1 MKHSVYS
8 VILILSYLGLSAQN
22 PGDLN
27 TDFAAGGFFIE
38 YWDDTIS
45 RAFDIGVSSE
55 GNLILPG
62 FYESVGS
69 EDNQIF
75 VMSLDSLGN
84 ILPFGNSDRGLS
96 HDISTGEYATKV
108 VMLPDDKM
116 LVAGNYTQDINYRPF
131 VIRLNSDGS
140 KDENFADNGVL
151 MMSGIPM
158 RVTDA
163 EVFYDEGSYKIILS
177 GESYDFRPIL
187 IMINEDGMMESSFGT
202 LGVMF
207 YYTFLGYFTDIII
220 DNEKD
225 KLYAGMVSY
234 ADEALLLKYSL
245 PAGTP
250 DTLFGI
256 GGMLSS
262 ESLAELEIRFDA
274 LIFDKQNDLLTAFGT
289 YTHPDGDL
297 DICAF
302 RANASDGSTDQSF
315 GLNGWAWL
323 RSAGSDERI
332 LNAIQQSD
340 GKYYIGGYTD
350 YLGTDDF
357 MVGRLKFNGA
367 LDNTFGTGGLVVTED
382 IMGMVSPDS
391 FHEKIQGLA
400 LSPLE
405 NTLYAAGFSFSG
417 DWQAIMV
424 IAYHTGYIMEEH
436 PVGLTEDRSL
446 PVTVYPNPAVDRIT
460 VKTEQQGI
468 HRIRI
473 RDITGRIL
481 LERYCPG
488 ESIDLSLEGMLPSI
502 YLIEVTLPGL
512 QVITEKIIKQ

>member
-1 MKHSVYS
+1 MKHSMCVT
-8 VILILSYLGLSAQN
+8 ILILSYLGLSAQD
-22 PGDLN
+22 PGDLK
-27 TDFAAGGFFIE
+27 TEFAAGGIFIE

-69 EDNQIF
+69 DDNQIF

-84 ILPFGNSDRGLS
+84 ILPFGNSNRGLS

-108 VMLPDDKM
+108 VMLPDGKM
-116 LVAGNYTQDINYRPF
+116 LVAGNYTQDIHYRPF
-131 VIRLNSDGS
+131 IIRLNSDGS
-140 KDENFADNGVL
+140 KDENFADDGVL
-151 MMSGIPM
+151 MMNDILM

-177 GESYDFRPIL
+177 GESYDFRPLL
-187 IMINEDGMMESSFGT
+187 IMINEDGTLESSFGT
-202 LGVMF
+202 LGIMF
-207 YYTFLGYFTDIII
+207 YYTFLGYFTDILI
-220 DNEKD
+220 DYAKD
-225 KLYAGMVSY
+225 NLYASMVSY
-234 ADEALLLKYSL
+234 ADEALLLKYDL
-245 PAGTP
+245 PAGNL

-256 GGMLSS
+256 GGILSS

-274 LIFDKQNDLLTAFGT
+274 LIFDKHNDLLTAFGT
-289 YTHPDGDL
+289 YTHPEGDL

-302 RANASDGSTDQSF
+302 RVNASDGSIDQSF

-332 LNAIQQSD
+332 LNAVQQSD
-340 GKYYIGGYTD
+340 GKYYFGGYTD

-357 MVGRLKFNGA
+357 MVGRLNFNGT

-424 IAYHTGYIMEEH
+424 VAYHTGYIVEEH
-436 PVGLTEDRSL
+436 PAGFAEEQSL
-446 PVTVYPNPAVDRIT
+446 PVTFYPNPAVNSIT
-460 VKTEQQGI
+460 VNTELQGI

-473 RDITGRIL
+473 LDMTGKIM
-481 LERYCPG
+481 LERYCMG
-488 ESIDLSLEGMLPSI
+488 ESIDLNLEGLLPSI
-502 YLIEVTLPGL
+502 YLIEVTQPGL
-512 QVITEKIIKQ
+512 QVITKKIIKQ